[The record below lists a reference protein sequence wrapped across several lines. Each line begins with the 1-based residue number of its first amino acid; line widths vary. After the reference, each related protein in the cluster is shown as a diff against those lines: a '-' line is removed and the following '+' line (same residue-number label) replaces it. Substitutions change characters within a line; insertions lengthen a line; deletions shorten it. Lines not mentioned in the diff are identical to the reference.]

1 MQGTLQKAFFKA
13 REFTHCLPMRLSL
26 ISILSILLSLS
37 GSAEE
42 LPEKENFHLFLLAG
56 QSNMAGR
63 AELERNADRPIPG
76 VFAINKELKWQPA
89 IDPLHWDKAIAA
101 GGMGRPFAE
110 AVLKN
115 SGDIGIGLIPA
126 AFGGTS
132 VRAWTPEAKAK
143 GTNLYHTAIE
153 RAEIAMKDGTLK
165 AILWHQGEA
174 DSNEKGI
181 RFHEKRMIELIEN
194 FRKDLGMPDLPFVI
208 GELAD
213 SPDEEKDAL
222 RKALNEENRK
232 VAEKL
237 ENVVFVSAEKLTTKD
252 GTHFDAPSIRT
263 FGERYAAAYL
273 GLTEAK

>member
-1 MQGTLQKAFFKA
+1 M
-13 REFTHCLPMRLSL
+13 
-26 ISILSILLSLS
+26 LLSFS
-37 GSAEE
+37 GSAAE
-42 LPEKENFHLFLLAG
+42 LPEKENYHLFLLAG

-63 AELERNADRPIPG
+63 AKLEDSAKKPIPG
-76 VFAINKELKWQPA
+76 VLAMNQELKWQPA

-110 AVLKN
+110 GVLEN
-115 SGDIGIGLIPA
+115 AEGIEIGLIPA

-132 VRAWTPEAKAK
+132 VRIWTPDAKAD

-174 DSNEKGI
+174 DANKKGI
-181 RFHEKRMIELIEN
+181 KFHEKRMIELIGN
-194 FRKDLGMPDLPFVI
+194 FRKDLGLPDLPFII
-208 GELAD
+208 GQLAD

-222 RKALNEENRK
+222 RKALDETNRQ

-237 ENVVFVSAEKLTTKD
+237 ENVVFVSSKGLTTKD

-263 FGERYAAAYL
+263 FGERYAASYIE
-273 GLTEAK
+273 LTEAK